1 MHLIAPHKSSWRQR
15 VPRIKLSFY
24 ALHQLARRTKITPG
38 IKLVPNLV
46 RRTLN
51 NQTAAETF
59 GLLPQA
65 FERAHGFAM
74 IHRSASNCAE
84 PAVTE
89 AGMPAESRV
98 RGVILLQLSHAL
110 QKNRQIGGSQGHT
123 PFQFIS
129 RLEGHGT

>member
-1 MHLIAPHKSSWRQR
+1 MHLIAPRESSRRQR
-15 VPRIKLSFY
+15 VPGIELRFY

-59 GLLPQA
+59 GLLSQA
-65 FERAHGFAM
+65 FERPHRFAM
-74 IHRSASNCAE
+74 IHRSASNCAQ
-84 PAVTE
+84 PAVTQ

-98 RGVILLQLSHAL
+98 RGFILLQLSHAL
-110 QKNRQIGGSQGHT
+110 QKDHEIG
-123 PFQFIS
+123 
-129 RLEGHGT
+129 R